1 MRISDWSSD
10 VCSSDLS
17 LSLRGG
23 VAPRG
28 AARIGTSLRLF
39 PWKAGVG
46 LGEKLF
52 AQQNTDANGSEIFN
66 GDAEKGIP
74 QTARA
79 DLLRAEPERFRD
91 PLQVMRCVLKLH
103 REMSLVTTAVCGVNG
118 GSSRMLWRRSRHC
131 KYRFARDSIALQ
143 TEERQVW

>member
-79 DLLRAEPERFRD
+79 DLLRDEPERFRD
-91 PLQVMRCVLKLH
+91 PLQVRSEEHTSELQSLMRISYAVYCLKK
-103 REMSLVTTAVCGVNG
+103 N
-118 GSSRMLWRRSRHC
+118 
-131 KYRFARDSIALQ
+131 KNY
-143 TEERQVW
+143 

>member
-66 GDAEKGIP
+66 GDAQKGIP

-79 DLLRAEPERFRD
+79 DLLRDEPERFRD
-91 PLQVMRCVLKLH
+91 PLQVMLCDLKLH
-103 REMSLVTTAVCGVNG
+103 REMPIDRKSTRLN
-118 GSSRMLWRRSRHC
+118 SRHYC
-131 KYRFARDSIALQ
+131 ASLMPSYA
-143 TEERQVW
+143 